1 MVEIPKVTFS
11 LLLTG
16 RGKKT
21 EKYKI
26 KTNMPWWMSTRQDK
40 KGKKASNS
48 LLELSISPLGNPLR
62 WHLSLFFI
70 ATYTF
75 VHKCVQISLSRFSI
89 SFSVCAF
96 LRCCPFSFSSVKQ
109 SFPYIITS
117 HSTCFI
123 KLSLLLSRVAFSLS
137 SEFDYH
143 CCTVDQVDNEP
154 AAVEEFNLSLSIS
167 VESEPSI
174 QVLWTS
180 SCRFVCRP

>member
-48 LLELSISPLGNPLR
+48 LLELSIFPLGNPLR

-75 VHKCVQISLSRFSI
+75 VHKCVQISLSHVSLFP
-89 SFSVCAF
+89 FQFVLFFVVVHF
-96 LRCCPFSFSSVKQ
+96 LFPLLNNPFLTLSLHTRLALLNFLCC
-109 SFPYIITS
+109 FPEWLS
-117 HSTCFI
+117 
-123 KLSLLLSRVAFSLS
+123 LSLLNLIIIVAQSIKLTMNLRRWRS
-137 SEFDYH
+137 SICPF
-143 CCTVDQVDNEP
+143 
-154 AAVEEFNLSLSIS
+154 
-167 VESEPSI
+167 
-174 QVLWTS
+174 
-180 SCRFVCRP
+180 RFR